1 MSVFDLLFIMAFFAT
16 VVTLFVAALSAIH
29 GRGARAIHLLRGCAI
44 CAAVYL
50 GIVALVSL
58 FGARH
63 VLNIGNP
70 RCFDDWCI
78 AVENVRRQ
86 PVNAGISYM
95 VTLQISSHAQRVSQR
110 ENGVVVYLTDDSGR
124 RYDPVPDNSAVP
136 LNVLLGP
143 EESVA
148 ATRSFEVPA
157 DARETGLIITH
168 EGGFP
173 IGWFIIGYE
182 TCFRK
187 PTIVRLP

>member
-16 VVTLFVAALSAIH
+16 VVTLFAAALSAIH

-95 VTLQISSHAQRVSQR
+95 VTPSDIQSRPTRIPAG
-110 ENGVVVYLTDDSGR
+110 ER
-124 RYDPVPDNSAVP
+124 R
-136 LNVLLGP
+136 
-143 EESVA
+143 
-148 ATRSFEVPA
+148 R
-157 DARETGLIITH
+157 
-168 EGGFP
+168 
-173 IGWFIIGYE
+173 
-182 TCFRK
+182 
-187 PTIVRLP
+187 RLPYRRSRPPL